1 MKRKNSVK
9 VIEDDLLPDYDL
21 SKMRLVK
28 RGPGYAKRADAKVA
42 QVVQVTIDPDV
53 ASVFNNDKSVN
64 DALRT
69 VIRVLGAIT
78 TT

>member
-1 MKRKNSVK
+1 MKRKNSVE

-21 SKMRLVK
+21 RKMRLVK
-28 RGPGYAKRADAKVA
+28 RGPGYAKHDQTKTEQGVR
-42 QVVQVTIDPDV
+42 VTIDPDV

-69 VIRVLGAIT
+69 VIRVLGAVT